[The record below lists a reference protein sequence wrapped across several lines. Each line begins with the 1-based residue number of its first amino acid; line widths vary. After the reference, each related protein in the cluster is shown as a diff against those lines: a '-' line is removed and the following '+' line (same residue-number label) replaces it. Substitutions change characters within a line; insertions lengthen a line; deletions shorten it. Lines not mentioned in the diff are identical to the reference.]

1 MYPRQKWPCS
11 SLQIRELLREISLRD
26 DFQSEP
32 RDDKKEEGEEFIEAE
47 QEKSE
52 VDQYARRGSEGV
64 ASM

>member
-1 MYPRQKWPCS
+1 MALFLSTNQRVTEG
-11 SLQIRELLREISLRD
+11 IISLRD

-32 RDDKKEEGEEFIEAE
+32 RDDEKEEDEEFIEAE

>member
-1 MYPRQKWPCS
+1 MALFLSTNQRVTEG
-11 SLQIRELLREISLRD
+11 IISLRD